1 MYRFIRMTSEGDVV
15 SECYH
20 NFVTAYRRC
29 IPDLQNDSHVRL
41 AAATLEALET
51 TGEPVVVSW
60 NDAPSYENPD
70 KFLYTACWIQVVCS
84 KSKLEFP
91 ALKMPARNCHN

>member
-20 NFVTAYRRC
+20 TFITAYRRC
-29 IPDLQNDSHVRL
+29 IPDLQEDTHLRL
-41 AAATLEALET
+41 APATLEALET
-51 TGEPVVVSW
+51 TDEPVLVSW
-60 NDAPSYENPD
+60 NDAPSYDNPD
-70 KFLYTACWIQVVCS
+70 KFLYTACWIQVVYS

-91 ALKMPARNCHN
+91 ALKMPASGYHH